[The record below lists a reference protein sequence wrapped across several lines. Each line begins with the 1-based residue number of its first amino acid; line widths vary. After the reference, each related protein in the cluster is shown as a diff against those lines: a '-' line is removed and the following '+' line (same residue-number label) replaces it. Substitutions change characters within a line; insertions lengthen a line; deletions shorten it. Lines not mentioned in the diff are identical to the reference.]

1 MMSEEAKPTPSA
13 QDASREDKKSQSFPR
28 LALLKAMQS
37 EAAGLIAAR
46 TKAVLIHNVKNI
58 SAAGGVVE
66 TTVREVLRKRL
77 PSKYYVGQG
86 HIVSPTL
93 KTSPQFDVIVA
104 NSDSSPVLFQDDNG
118 TEWFPFEGVYAIG
131 EVKSSY
137 DKRKKPIEAFSENIR
152 RTKTEFNW
160 PKRDTIARAY
170 EKGGGHVQNTIA
182 FDQLFSFMV
191 FVDSGNFKPEEIEE
205 FYKDTP
211 AEYLPNIP
219 YLVDQGVMLS
229 MKFGGVNGAYPME
242 MNLYP
247 EVADK
252 MGLVQYKSKWCLR
265 IFKDDEEEVGLGM
278 AFFTFY
284 YLLMSH
290 LEGCKLRPMSLLPYY
305 VLSTVDVGPRMH
317 LHILD

>member
-1 MMSEEAKPTPSA
+1 MSEEAKPTPST
-13 QDASREDKKSQSFPR
+13 QDSSREDKKSQPFPR
-28 LALLKAMQS
+28 LALLKTMQG

-58 SAAGGVVE
+58 GAAGGVVE
-66 TTVREVLRKRL
+66 STVREVLRKRL
-77 PSKYYVGQG
+77 PTKYYVGQG

-104 NSDSSPVLFQDDNG
+104 NNDSFPVLFQDDNG
-118 TEWFPFEGVYAIG
+118 TEWFPFEGVYAVG

-137 DKRKKPIEAFSENIR
+137 DKGKKPIEAFSESIK

-160 PKRDTIARAY
+160 PKRNAIATAY
-170 EKGGGHVQNTIA
+170 EKGGGQAQNTIA

-191 FVDSGNFKPEEIEE
+191 FVDSSSFKPEEIQE
-205 FYKDTP
+205 FYKSTP
-211 AEYLPNIP
+211 AEYLPNIL
-219 YLVDQGVMLS
+219 YLVDRGVMLS
-229 MKFGGVNGAYPME
+229 MKFSGVDGAAYPMQ

-265 IFKDDEEEVGLGM
+265 MFKDDDEEVGLGI

-290 LEGCKLRPMSLLPYY
+290 LEGCKLRPSSLLPYY
-305 VLSTVDVGPRMH
+305 VLSTADVGPRMH
-317 LHILD
+317 FYVLD